1 MSLALVQ
8 AAGAS
13 PAMVHSG
20 EEVDEFMQIA
30 SALSVNIG
38 TLSPA
43 WVEGMRKAIGAAK
56 AAGKPW
62 VLDPVGVGATSYRT
76 KVGDPPRGADL
87 LRLETQQRPVAKPR
101 LSSCMLRTH
110 SVVAVPLCVPVV
122 ERGRRCMLLPLLLT
136 WQPPSCPDLSGAD

>member
-1 MSLALVQ
+1 MCLALVQ

-20 EEVDEFMQIA
+20 EEVDEFIQIA

-87 LRLETQQRPVAKPR
+87 RCCEALRRNSAQWPNLASLHILTR
-101 LSSCMLRTH
+101 LSLYPYVC
-110 SVVAVPLCVPVV
+110 PL
-122 ERGRRCMLLPLLLT
+122 
-136 WQPPSCPDLSGAD
+136 